1 MPTVRKLLLGAV
13 GTFLLAVVAWVAGL
27 VSGKLLSFRPADE
40 YCGEHVKALSWHFIP
55 LTHQC
60 SFTDGTSRELVP
72 SWVNPLF
79 FVSLAATL
87 VLIVL
92 AMRAANRP

>member
-1 MPTVRKLLLGAV
+1 MPSVRKLLLGAV
-13 GTFLLAVVAWVAGL
+13 GTFLLAVVAWVVGL
-27 VSGKLLSFRPADE
+27 ASGKLMSFRPADE
-40 YCGEHVKALSWHFIP
+40 YCGGPVKALSWHLMP

-60 SFTDGTSRELVP
+60 LLTDGTSRELVP

-79 FVSLAATL
+79 FASLAATL